1 MDNLW
6 YLVTAFSLAWAVLLG
21 YVLVLARRQARVE
34 ESTHYLEELLQEREG
49 E

>member
-6 YLVTAFSLAWAVLLG
+6 YLIAAFSLAWTVLLG
-21 YVLVLARRQARVE
+21 YVFVLARRQARVE
-34 ESTHYLEELLQEREG
+34 ESTHYLEGILQDREA